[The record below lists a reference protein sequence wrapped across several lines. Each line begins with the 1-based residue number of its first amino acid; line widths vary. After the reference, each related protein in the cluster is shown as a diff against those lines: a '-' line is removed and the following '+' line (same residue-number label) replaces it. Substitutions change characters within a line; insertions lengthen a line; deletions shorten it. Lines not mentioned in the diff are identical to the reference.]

1 MVGWGGC
8 FKGRHS
14 TLTQAP
20 LAAEHRCCAKNVLG
34 FLGGGHIGSLSDR
47 SIVCVSDGLCDWAV
61 VSSHVWAPI
70 VCAGE
75 QTVQSLSPR
84 VWE

>member
-1 MVGWGGC
+1 MPLISCGGMGG

-20 LAAEHRCCAKNVLG
+20 LAAEHHCGAKNVLG

-47 SIVCVSDGLCDWAV
+47 SIVRVSDGPCDWAV
-61 VSSHVWAPI
+61 VSSHVWAL
-70 VCAGE
+70 C
-75 QTVQSLSPR
+75 SDRLC
-84 VWE
+84 W

>member
-1 MVGWGGC
+1 MR

-20 LAAEHRCCAKNVLG
+20 LAAERHCCAKNVLG

-47 SIVCVSDGLCDWAV
+47 SIVRVSDGLCDWAV
-61 VSSHVWAPI
+61 VSSHVWAPRSDRL
-70 VCAGE
+70 C
-75 QTVQSLSPR
+75 
-84 VWE
+84 W

>member
-1 MVGWGGC
+1 MISCSEVGGG

-20 LAAEHRCCAKNVLG
+20 LAAAHRCGAKNVLE

-47 SIVCVSDGLCDWAV
+47 SIVRVSDGFCDWAV
-61 VSSHVWAPI
+61 VSSHVWAL
-70 VCAGE
+70 C
-75 QTVQSLSPR
+75 SDCLC
-84 VWE
+84 W